1 MKTKKVPLRTCV
13 ITKTQGLK
21 KDLFRIVRDKE
32 GNVFIDDTYKAN
44 GRGCYLLK
52 DKSVIEKA
60 KLGKVL
66 DKHLNVKVDN
76 SIYDELINKL

>member
-1 MKTKKVPLRTCV
+1 MKIKKVPLRTCV
-13 ITKTQGLK
+13 VTKTQGLK

-32 GNVFIDDTYKAN
+32 GKVFIDDTYNAN

-60 KLGKVL
+60 KHGKVL
-66 DKHLNVKVDN
+66 DKHLNVKVDDL
-76 SIYDELINKL
+76 IYDELINKL